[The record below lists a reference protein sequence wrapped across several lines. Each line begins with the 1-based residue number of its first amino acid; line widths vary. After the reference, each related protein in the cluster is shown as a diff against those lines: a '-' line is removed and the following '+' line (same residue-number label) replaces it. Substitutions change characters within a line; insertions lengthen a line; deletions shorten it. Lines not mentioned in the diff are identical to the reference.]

1 MAKET
6 LILDELVKTR
16 EAVRMD
22 AEDRLNVQEVN
33 KHLHS
38 ALEKLTPR
46 QKLVY
51 TLSRDKGLKHDE
63 IARFLGISPSTVN
76 NHLIEALRLIRQQLS
91 ARPEAFTI
99 FISCFRKFFIENH
112 AYFPSRLSIYKGKPL
127 NMLRERLLY
136 LMERYFKGACTD
148 EERKELAQYIHA
160 AQDDGLLK
168 EVLDSTW
175 SRFQPE
181 GAYACRGGRPCAGRT
196 ALSGQQSGAYAP
208 P

>member
-1 MAKET
+1 MEHANNENELIRYAAAGDATAFAALFRLYKDKLYGFLLRATGSPEMAEDIIQDIFLRLWKNRETLPEIGRFGAYIYQMARNQVINSLKRMAKET

-16 EAVRMD
+16 EAVRTD

-33 KHLHS
+33 KHLLT

-99 FISCFRKFFIENH
+99 FIS
-112 AYFPSRLSIYKGKPL
+112 
-127 NMLRERLLY
+127 
-136 LMERYFKGACTD
+136 
-148 EERKELAQYIHA
+148 
-160 AQDDGLLK
+160 
-168 EVLDSTW
+168 
-175 SRFQPE
+175 
-181 GAYACRGGRPCAGRT
+181 
-196 ALSGQQSGAYAP
+196 
-208 P
+208 

>member
-1 MAKET
+1 MEPANNETELIRYSAVGDATAFAALFRSYKDKLYGFLLRATGSPEMAEDIVQDIFLRLWKNREKLPEIGQFGAYIYQMARNQVINSLKRMAKET

-99 FISCFRKFFIENH
+99 FISCFLEIF
-112 AYFPSRLSIYKGKPL
+112 L
-127 NMLRERLLY
+127 
-136 LMERYFKGACTD
+136 
-148 EERKELAQYIHA
+148 
-160 AQDDGLLK
+160 
-168 EVLDSTW
+168 
-175 SRFQPE
+175 
-181 GAYACRGGRPCAGRT
+181 
-196 ALSGQQSGAYAP
+196 
-208 P
+208 

>member
-1 MAKET
+1 MEPANNETELIRYSAAGDAAAFAALFRLYKDKLYGFLLRATGSPEMAEDIVQDIFLRLWKNREKLPEIGQFGAYIYQMARNQVINSLKRMAKET

-33 KHLHS
+33 KHLLT

-91 ARPEAFTI
+91 ARPEAFPI
-99 FISCFRKFFIENH
+99 FIFCFLEIF
-112 AYFPSRLSIYKGKPL
+112 L
-127 NMLRERLLY
+127 
-136 LMERYFKGACTD
+136 
-148 EERKELAQYIHA
+148 
-160 AQDDGLLK
+160 
-168 EVLDSTW
+168 
-175 SRFQPE
+175 
-181 GAYACRGGRPCAGRT
+181 
-196 ALSGQQSGAYAP
+196 
-208 P
+208 